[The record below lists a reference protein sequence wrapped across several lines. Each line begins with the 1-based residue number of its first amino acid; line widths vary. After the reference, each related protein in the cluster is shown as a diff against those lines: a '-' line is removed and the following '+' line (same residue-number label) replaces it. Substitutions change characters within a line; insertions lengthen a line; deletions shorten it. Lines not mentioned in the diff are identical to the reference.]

1 MPSGLVRCVG
11 CLEAGFKRLRS
22 LLVGFGFVAIGFG
35 VGVMLRGFK
44 PFGLLIVAFSFAA
57 SIVLACPA
65 RALALRRLP
74 VAVARRTPLA
84 VAPVE
89 ANLPA
94 LSRVY
99 FRSLPA
105 ADGLLL
111 PVLAFD
117 LRAARAIW
125 VWSYIPNSNC
135 AARDCYQLQSCASLA
150 AVLTAPSAMARLPLS
165 LACC

>member
-1 MPSGLVRCVG
+1 MAWRSKD
-11 CLEAGFKRLRS
+11 GFFAPGFWRVRS
-22 LLVGFGFVAIGFG
+22 LVVGFGFAAIGFG

-44 PFGLLIVAFSFAA
+44 PFGLLIVALILDA

-89 ANLPA
+89 AKRPA

-105 ADGLLL
+105 AEGLLL
-111 PVLAFD
+111 PVLD
-117 LRAARAIW
+117 LGLRAARAIS
-125 VWSYIPNSNC
+125 VWSY
-135 AARDCYQLQSCASLA
+135 
-150 AVLTAPSAMARLPLS
+150 MA
-165 LACC
+165 